1 MAEAA
6 HDVLY
11 LRGCLRA
18 PAFFRHPENSGG
30 VSCRHVF
37 LRAEVLHLT
46 PRASMFKC
54 VFLLFALFYYRLCF
68 FRRLSL
74 YAHYCLR
81 KVQCSHCL
89 RLLCCG
95 SRNQLKESGH
105 VRSAPWTSTAR
116 RQSYYVQFRQEAG
129 TAGAVASDGDLA
141 TNSQIV
147 GSEGRP
153 LDLKGRESTEERSR
167 TLAVSDRCD
176 VGRMVAAAA
185 AIQRQCE
192 RVRRRRLCVAVRRS
206 GVVVSF
212 AVIAAIALRRHRR
225 LFRIRRYVICRRYR
239 RVFVFAIYSS
249 SPSLFISCIII
260 VSPCTFI
267 IVASRFIRCIILTC
281 CSVCLSW
288 THSLSSL

>member
-18 PAFFRHPENSGG
+18 PAFSATLKTQGALAAATCFSGRNSCI
-30 VSCRHVF
+30 S
-37 LRAEVLHLT
+37 T
-46 PRASMFKC
+46 PRASMFEC
-54 VFLLFALFYYRLCF
+54 LFVYFVFFPVRLFYSVMFSSAVITLRRLLLIINARFAVFSLFA
-68 FRRLSL
+68 
-74 YAHYCLR
+74 A
-81 KVQCSHCL
+81 V
-89 RLLCCG
+89 CCG
-95 SRNQLKESGH
+95 RRDRLKESGH
-105 VRSAPWTSTAR
+105 VRSAPWTSTAG

-185 AIQRQCE
+185 AFSDSASE
-192 RVRRRRLCVAVRRS
+192 FV
-206 GVVVSF
+206 GVVCASQCVDRASSSRSLSSPPLPCGVIVGVYSSF
-212 AVIAAIALRRHRR
+212 I
-225 LFRIRRYVICRRYR
+225 
-239 RVFVFAIYSS
+239 AIYSS
-249 SPSLFISCIII
+249 SPSLRHVLLLCRH
-260 VSPCTFI
+260 VLLLL
-267 IVASRFIRCIILTC
+267 SRRVFIRCIMLTR

>member
-1 MAEAA
+1 
-6 HDVLY
+6 
-11 LRGCLRA
+11 
-18 PAFFRHPENSGG
+18 
-30 VSCRHVF
+30 
-37 LRAEVLHLT
+37 
-46 PRASMFKC
+46 
-54 VFLLFALFYYRLCF
+54 
-68 FRRLSL
+68 
-74 YAHYCLR
+74 
-81 KVQCSHCL
+81 
-89 RLLCCG
+89 
-95 SRNQLKESGH
+95 
-105 VRSAPWTSTAR
+105 
-116 RQSYYVQFRQEAG
+116 VQFRQEAR

-225 LFRIRRYVICRRYR
+225 LFRIRCVICRRYR
-239 RVFVFAIYSS
+239 VFVAIYSS

-260 VSPCTFI
+260 VSPCTFT
-267 IVASRFIRCIILTC
+267 IVASRFHSLHYFNLLFCLSVMDSFFFFLVGL
-281 CSVCLSW
+281 SVCQLRDSAE
-288 THSLSSL
+288 TFHTLLQQRRALVKIIFG